1 LRHDCRVVCVRLRQG
16 GRRKFYAARLER
28 FARAAGG
35 GDPESDPAGL
45 IREYEGEAL
54 LGRWLPHALADLVE
68 AVLALGGARPDR
80 AETLRS
86 WGLGWY
92 AEQIDRAREGER
104 QAGLDRMAATLE
116 TLGNRE

>member
-1 LRHDCRVVCVRLRQG
+1 
-16 GRRKFYAARLER
+16 
-28 FARAAGG
+28 
-35 GDPESDPAGL
+35 
-45 IREYEGEAL
+45 

-68 AVLALGGARPDR
+68 AVRSLGGAQPDR